1 VSAARQ
7 DGLFCEHSRVQVAA
21 PMRVGHGFRR
31 VSCASRAISKIAIE
45 RLFVYLFRTNAYRKL
60 PRPIGQLGYLQ
71 CIITAQVIG

>member
-7 DGLFCEHSRVQVAA
+7 DGLFCKHSRVQVAA

-45 RLFVYLFRTNAYRKL
+45 RLLSICSV
-60 PRPIGQLGYLQ
+60 PMP
-71 CIITAQVIG
+71 TAHYHAR